1 MKPKEWLKRGRIVAI
16 VRGLPE
22 KHILP
27 LSEAIFAGGIDMIE
41 VTFNQSLPE
50 TWRET
55 QRAIYNIA
63 SRFSGPIMVGAGTV
77 MTLEQLHMAQEAGA
91 KFFVSPNVNAE
102 IIHAAKALDM
112 GAFPGTMTS
121 SEAAAAHRAGADAV
135 KLFPAGNLGVGYLKA
150 LSAPLSNIDFI
161 AVGGINEQNA
171 GDFLHAGAIGV
182 GIGGNLVN
190 REWIEAGAF
199 SKITELALKYRKAV
213 DQA

>member
-22 KHILP
+22 KYILP

-50 TWRET
+50 TWQET
-55 QRAIYNIA
+55 QRAIYDIA
-63 SRFSGPIMVGAGTV
+63 SRFSDPIMVGAGTV
-77 MTLEQLHMAQEAGA
+77 MTLEQLHMAQEACA

-102 IIHAAKALDM
+102 IIHAAKAMDM
-112 GAFPGTMTS
+112 GAFPGAMTS
-121 SEAAAAHRAGADAV
+121 SEAAAAYRAGADAV